1 MKFRFAVALALVA
14 SLSACN
20 KGETGKSGSPS
31 APVATAAPPTG
42 QLWTEVVSKT
52 PEGGFVM
59 GNPNAPI
66 KLIEYGSRLCPTCGA
81 FANTGMKPLE
91 ANYVASGKVSY
102 EFRDFMVHGA
112 PDFAPAL
119 LGRCAGTAPF
129 FPLLEQMF
137 AEQPKIL
144 PKMENAQA
152 FQAKLASAPPATVP
166 TAWAEQLGFIDFV
179 KQRGIPE
186 AQARACLSDT
196 KQVEALAKMTD
207 TAGSEK
213 GVSGTPTFFIN
224 GTKAD
229 GVVTWPDMET
239 ALKAAGA

>member
-1 MKFRFAVALALVA
+1 MKFRFAIVALAAL
-14 SLSACN
+14 SLAACG
-20 KGETGKSGSPS
+20 KSETGTSGSPS
-31 APVATAAPPTG
+31 APVATAAAPAG
-42 QLWTEVVSKT
+42 KLWTEVVSKT
-52 PEGGFVM
+52 AEGGFVM

-119 LGRCAGTAPF
+119 LGRCAGAGPF

-137 AEQPKIL
+137 EAQASIL

-166 TAWAEQLGFIDFV
+166 TAWAEQLGYIDFV

-186 AQARACLSDT
+186 AQARACLADT

-207 TAGSEK
+207 TASAEK

-229 GVVTWPDMET
+229 NVVSWPDMEA